1 MASGL
6 SRWMGKEEDV
16 KVEKEGGGDSSRD
29 LHSELRWKRKSGGN
43 LYQQVSMND
52 RLEKRDG

>member
-29 LHSELRWKRKSGGN
+29 L
-43 LYQQVSMND
+43 
-52 RLEKRDG
+52 RLVGIAVEKEEWG

>member
-6 SRWMGKEEDV
+6 SRWMGKEDAKME
-16 KVEKEGGGDSSRD
+16 EEGGDSSRD

-52 RLEKRDG
+52 RLEKRNG

>member
-1 MASGL
+1 MVSLVGWVRMP
-6 SRWMGKEEDV
+6 RWRKKEEAIHR
-16 KVEKEGGGDSSRD
+16 GIYD
-29 LHSELRWKRKSGGN
+29 LSELRWKRKSGGN